1 MKLSEFA
8 REIENARV
16 VGEDAE
22 IASLCTDSRVAGKG
36 DLFFCLRGTH
46 VDSHRFIDEACKKG
60 ASAVVSEQETEAP
73 SQLIVPDG
81 RVAMARISAAFYGHP
96 ERKMKIVGVTGTN
109 GKTTVCHMIYNIMKA
124 AGKKAGIIGTLGAEY
139 GTRTFAPV
147 LTTPDPVFL
156 FSVLS
161 DMAKDGVEVV
171 AMEVSAHALA
181 LKKECPIVYDVAVFT
196 NLTRDHLDF
205 FADMNAYGA
214 AKKTL
219 FSP

>member
-22 IASLCTDSRVAGKG
+22 IASICTDSRVAGKG

-81 RVAMARISAAFYGHP
+81 RVAMARISAAFYRHP
-96 ERKMKIVGVTGTN
+96 
-109 GKTTVCHMIYNIMKA
+109 
-124 AGKKAGIIGTLGAEY
+124 
-139 GTRTFAPV
+139 
-147 LTTPDPVFL
+147 
-156 FSVLS
+156 
-161 DMAKDGVEVV
+161 
-171 AMEVSAHALA
+171 
-181 LKKECPIVYDVAVFT
+181 
-196 NLTRDHLDF
+196 
-205 FADMNAYGA
+205 
-214 AKKTL
+214 
-219 FSP
+219 